1 MSLTVRNHYVPQWYQ
16 KRFMENPKGK
26 YFYLDLNPTKV
37 LHDNGGFHYRNA
49 LRRIGPKECF
59 KDDHL
64 YTLYFGR
71 FATDVIEKKFFG
83 AIDQHGSDLVD
94 FFAEYE
100 LSEKAHAGI
109 NKFLRVIDAQKI
121 RTPKGLDYLKKLG
134 MIDDHQQ
141 SLNLMTK
148 LWQANCT
155 IWMEGVWEIVSCD
168 NSPTKFIISDHPVTT
183 YNIKLFPYSK
193 VCKYPMDASI
203 SLLGTHTIFPL
214 NLNRC
219 LIITNLGYVRNPKSN
234 PLRERENPRYFANTI
249 FDLRTIQTGRQ
260 ISEKYVLAINYVIK
274 KRAKRYVAA
283 SRKEWLYP
291 EKKMK
296 STMWNKLG
304 GKYFL
309 MPDPRKVKFTTQ
321 FLAGDKNGSAWG
333 QDEYGRWSDDE
344 DPKVKKLRDKEFKEF
359 ESHKKSW
366 DTKFGPLDKEE
377 WLKYV

>member
-1 MSLTVRNHYVPQWYQ
+1 
-16 KRFMENPKGK
+16 
-26 YFYLDLNPTKV
+26 
-37 LHDNGGFHYRNA
+37 
-49 LRRIGPKECF
+49 
-59 KDDHL
+59 
-64 YTLYFGR
+64 
-71 FATDVIEKKFFG
+71 
-83 AIDQHGSDLVD
+83 
-94 FFAEYE
+94 
-100 LSEKAHAGI
+100 
-109 NKFLRVIDAQKI
+109 
-121 RTPKGLDYLKKLG
+121 
-134 MIDDHQQ
+134 
-141 SLNLMTK
+141 
-148 LWQANCT
+148 
-155 IWMEGVWEIVSCD
+155 
-168 NSPTKFIISDHPVTT
+168 
-183 YNIKLFPYSK
+183 
-193 VCKYPMDASI
+193 MDASI

-359 ESHKKSW
+359 QSHKKSW